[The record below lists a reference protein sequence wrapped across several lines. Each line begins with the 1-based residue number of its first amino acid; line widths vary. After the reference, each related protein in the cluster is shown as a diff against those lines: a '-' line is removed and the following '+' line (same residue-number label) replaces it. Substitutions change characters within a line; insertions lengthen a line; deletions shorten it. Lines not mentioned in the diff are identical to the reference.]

1 MTPALSNSC
10 TNPVIVACAYLRRDV
25 LVANLGN
32 ITLTNHFTRHERHGD
47 ALDQMLLTIKQMRL
61 ESGVMSEDAFTPRDT
76 KEQAKPDIEY
86 DNALTPINS

>member
-1 MTPALSNSC
+1 
-10 TNPVIVACAYLRRDV
+10 
-25 LVANLGN
+25 LGN
-32 ITLTNHFTRHERHGD
+32 ITLTNQFARHERHGD

-86 DNALTPINS
+86 DIALTPIYS